1 MSTTVTVADLTR
13 DLEVA
18 GVDVRTMPTE
28 QADSF
33 PHVCLT
39 WFLSD
44 GTYLAEVNPSSTAE
58 MVANCLEQVYS
69 TVAMENQCD
78 VPWAITPD
86 PDEPTAH
93 VCWTT
98 AT

>member
-1 MSTTVTVADLTR
+1 MNTAVTVADLTR
-13 DLEVA
+13 DLEAA
-18 GVDVRTMPTE
+18 GIDVRPMSTK
-28 QADSF
+28 QAESL

-44 GTYLAEVNPSSTAE
+44 GTYLAEVNPGSAPD
-58 MVANCLEQVYS
+58 MVAGCLEQVYS

-78 VPWAITPD
+78 VPWTITPD